1 MKDTWASVSLEREQ
15 VAMLRED
22 YDAWLFREKELIADE
37 RDLVHQ
43 LRSDT
48 LKQKQA
54 WAESVMRKE
63 SQLRAHVAEK
73 KEELSVMEV
82 AIRQQIADS
91 KQKEQQ
97 LYEREDEL
105 RRVQLE
111 HLTDFEEQKKSIAA
125 ERRWLEGLREE
136 VDSKMTSNK

>member
-1 MKDTWASVSLEREQ
+1 MKDTWESVSLEREQ

-22 YDAWLFREKELIADE
+22 YDSWLLREKELIADE

-63 SQLRAHVAEK
+63 SQLRTHVAEK

-82 AIRQQIADS
+82 AIR
-91 KQKEQQ
+91 
-97 LYEREDEL
+97 
-105 RRVQLE
+105 
-111 HLTDFEEQKKSIAA
+111 
-125 ERRWLEGLREE
+125 
-136 VDSKMTSNK
+136 